1 MTDDL
6 GAHDVEE
13 LRALMRQHHLLP
25 EVPAE
30 LVTPAATTTTGT
42 AAPADRSGLS
52 SDASEALLA
61 GILAT
66 PRPAAMS
73 TDTGTGTSK
82 ASPAGTAQP
91 ADGGP
96 GVDRRR
102 QRIRRRASALAVAA
116 AAVVVAVVGSQLS
129 STPTAVAGGAPS
141 LTYTEGTSEEAWDGS
156 LPSAHDA
163 LVELAAVA
171 GEAPDLPRTGDV
183 QHISRYSWLS
193 ETTGDGETTTTTVY
207 PTADEL
213 WVGPDGSA
221 RTLQRRAAAVRYDG
235 QVDTTASESAA
246 GPLSGDDF
254 FPGTMDPFVVANL
267 PTDPD
272 GMESALLDHM
282 PQEYAE
288 NPDYRDTVL
297 VESAVDLSRTYIVP
311 QDVAAAMWTVL
322 SDAPTIQLLGDTTD
336 RLGRPGVAVAIPD
349 SLWTESGVEA
359 VTVLIISPTDGQL
372 LGTETVMLTNPML
385 DVDEPTVT
393 GFTTVT
399 GRRWVAAIGD

>member
-25 EVPAE
+25 EI
-30 LVTPAATTTTGT
+30 PAALVEP
-42 AAPADRSGLS
+42 AARATVGAADLADPDRRSP
-52 SDASEALLA
+52 DAVEAMLA

-66 PRPAAMS
+66 PRPGSSSTHAEPSAA
-73 TDTGTGTSK
+73 TSPSL
-82 ASPAGTAQP
+82 AEPAAARSGETT
-91 ADGGP
+91 
-96 GVDRRR
+96 RRR
-102 QRIRRRASALAVAA
+102 RLRRRAAALAVAA
-116 AAVVVAVVGSQLS
+116 ATVVVAVVGSQLS
-129 STPTAVAGGAPS
+129 STPTAVAGGAPPLAYAGGS
-141 LTYTEGTSEEAWDGS
+141 PEAAWEGS
-156 LPSAHDA
+156 LPSAHDT
-163 LVELAAVA
+163 LVELASVA
-171 GEAPDLPRTGDV
+171 DDAADLPRTGDV

-193 ETTGDGETTTTTVY
+193 ETVGDADGNTTTMVY

-235 QVDTTASESAA
+235 QVDTTAPESEA

-254 FPGTMDPFVVANL
+254 FPGTMNPSVAAEL

-272 GMESALLDHM
+272 GMESALLAHM

-288 NPDYRDTVL
+288 NPDYHDTVL
-297 VESAVDLSRTYIVP
+297 VESAADLARTYIVP
-311 QDVAAAMWTVL
+311 QDVASAMWTVL

-349 SLWTESGVEA
+349 SLWKESGVEA

-399 GRRWVAAIGD
+399 SRQWVAKIGD

>member
-25 EVPAE
+25 EVPAA
-30 LVTPAATTTTGT
+30 LVTPGATARG
-42 AAPADRSGLS
+42 ASAPVDRSAPG

-66 PRPAAMS
+66 PRPTTAS
-73 TDTGTGTSK
+73 TDTDAPEAGTLGTS
-82 ASPAGTAQP
+82 QP

-96 GVDRRR
+96 GAARRR
-102 QRIRRRASALAVAA
+102 QRVRRRATALAVAA

-141 LTYTEGTSEEAWDGS
+141 LTYTEGAPEAAWDGS
-156 LPSAHDA
+156 LPSAHDT
-163 LVELAAVA
+163 LVELATVA
-171 GEAPDLPRTGDV
+171 DQAPDLPRTGDV

-193 ETTGDGETTTTTVY
+193 ESTGDGETTTTTVY

-235 QVDTTASESAA
+235 QVDTGAPDSAA

-254 FPGTMDPFVVANL
+254 FPGTMDPSVAAEL

-272 GMESALLDHM
+272 GMESALFAHM

-288 NPDYRDTVL
+288 NPDYHDTVL
-297 VESAVDLSRTYIVP
+297 VESAVDLARTYIVP
-311 QDVAAAMWTVL
+311 QDVASAMWTVL

-349 SLWTESGVEA
+349 SLWKESGVEA

-385 DVDEPTVT
+385 DVEEPTVT

-399 GRRWVAAIGD
+399 SRRWVAKIGD